1 MPQFPPRPRPNSP
14 GEPGHGS
21 LRQTLLWHEQ
31 TQAETFH
38 SEQHINQSRR
48 NRATRSY
55 FTKVDFSNNASFVW
69 CCLEAGYFGPALPR
83 LSRVSQA
90 QVSLAPQFSAGTRSA
105 VPIASPTPPPCL
117 GTPSAVPASPGCPH
131 GCSSGAGSALGGS
144 PRWPHTTRPVVRGC
158 TAGSDAAL
166 ATRDPLHG
174 LVWRFPE
181 LL

>member
-31 TQAETFH
+31 TRAETFH

-55 FTKVDFSNNASFVW
+55 FAKADFSNNASFVR

-83 LSRVSQA
+83 QSGVSQA

-117 GTPSAVPASPGCPH
+117 RTPSAAPASPGCPH

-144 PRWPHTTRPVVRGC
+144 PMVAPHHLASGKGLHRG
-158 TAGSDAAL
+158 
-166 ATRDPLHG
+166 
-174 LVWRFPE
+174 V
-181 LL
+181 